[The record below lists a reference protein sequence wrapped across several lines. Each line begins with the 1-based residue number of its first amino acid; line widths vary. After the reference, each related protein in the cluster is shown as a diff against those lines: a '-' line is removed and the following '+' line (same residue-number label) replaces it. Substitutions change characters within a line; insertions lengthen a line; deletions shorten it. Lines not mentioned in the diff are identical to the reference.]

1 MNTSTLPVTVISGFL
16 GSGKTT
22 LLRHIL
28 QNKEGYKVAVIVN
41 DMAELNIDA
50 QLIKQDN
57 ALHQTQ
63 EKLVEMSNGCICCT
77 LREDLIEELE
87 ALAKENRFDYVI
99 IESSGISEPLP
110 VAQTFSFVNEDESIN
125 LSKFVR
131 LDTLVT
137 VVDAYNFW
145 NYFQSD
151 STVFDSG
158 YTEDSQDRRAIVNLL
173 IDQVEFANVILL
185 NKVDLIKESEK
196 KEVYSILS
204 KLNQGA
210 KIIETV
216 HSEVPMNEVLN
227 TNLYDFEK
235 TSQTIGWIRELE
247 KEHTPE
253 TEEYGI
259 SSFVFRERKPFHPQ
273 RFFNFLS
280 EHFST
285 DILRSKGMFW
295 IASRPKVAIN
305 WSQVGGSMKIDKA
318 GVFWASMPLEKC
330 LEYPAF
336 ANNIPEINKRWDK
349 EFGDRINEIVFIGI
363 EMNKRKLVRELKKCL
378 CTDSEIASM
387 WVGVQ
392 FLDPFPEL

>member
-28 QNKEGYKVAVIVN
+28 QNKEGYRVAVIVN

-77 LREDLIEELE
+77 LREDLIVELE
-87 ALAKENRFDYVI
+87 ALAKEKRFDYVI

-110 VAQTFSFVNEDESIN
+110 VAQTFSFVSEDENIN

-158 YTEDSQDRRAIVNLL
+158 YSEDSQDKRAIVNLL

-185 NKVDLIKESEK
+185 NKIDLITESEK
-196 KEVYSILS
+196 QELYSILS

-210 KIIETV
+210 KIIETQY
-216 HSEVPMNEVLN
+216 SEVPINFVLN
-227 TNLYDFEK
+227 TNLFDFDK

-273 RFFNFLS
+273 RFFKFLS
-280 EHFST
+280 ENFST

-349 EFGDRINEIVFIGI
+349 EFGDRINEIVFIGT
-363 EMNKRKLVRELKKCL
+363 ELNKRKLVRELKKCL
-378 CTDSEIASM
+378 CTDSEVASM
-387 WVGVQ
+387 WVGVK
-392 FLDPFPEL
+392 FMDPFPEL